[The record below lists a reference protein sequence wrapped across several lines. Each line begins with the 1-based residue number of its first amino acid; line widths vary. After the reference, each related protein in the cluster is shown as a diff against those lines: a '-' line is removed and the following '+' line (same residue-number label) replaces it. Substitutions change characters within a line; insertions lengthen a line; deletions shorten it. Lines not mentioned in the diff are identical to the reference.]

1 MVAASSEKNF
11 EMEEPARMTKT
22 LGLVSPIVESELLVL
37 DCLRRSTGLLILG
50 LLPSNDLIQLQFE
63 FSTGVRV
70 PTLVPDRA

>member
-11 EMEEPARMTKT
+11 EMEEPPRMTKT